1 LEKIKLSLRNDIA
14 RKVAEMA
21 TSGDSADTNVSKVYH
36 SIAVEYDPT
45 FEKFEI
51 SLTTL
56 KTQIENLEECV
67 NRIEVRLDDY
77 CQ

>member
-1 LEKIKLSLRNDIA
+1 MSLRNDIA